1 MATMT
6 LNTAWS
12 PAIVVGN
19 NDKRRLIS
27 TIIITAANSF
37 KDCTVV
43 QMPNILASCAMPSFR
58 TLVKPTSG
66 AAATTSAYVTIL
78 HRSYVCPSPSSSV
91 STHLLGHTSE
101 TRSKCNIYR
110 WKSALGPCS
119 GHIYASKVRVIGS
132 AYCKNIQDFL
142 LFRIPVPTSAR
153 PKQRS
158 VVPGTYHL
166 CRHTHQHRSSSPP
179 RRTAYPLGPPTHFAR
194 GVLRTFLYS
203 GSQDAKSSM
212 NLRGSSLPV
221 RATAPRR

>member
-132 AYCKNIQDFL
+132 AYCKKTSCSSESPSRRQPDQSSALSCLARTICAAIHINIA
-142 LFRIPVPTSAR
+142 P
-153 PKQRS
+153 
-158 VVPGTYHL
+158 
-166 CRHTHQHRSSSPP
+166 PP
-179 RRTAYPLGPPTHFAR
+179 RLDGPHTRWDPPLT
-194 GVLRTFLYS
+194 
-203 GSQDAKSSM
+203 
-212 NLRGSSLPV
+212 LRGAFLGLFCTPV
-221 RATAPRR
+221 LKTQSHR